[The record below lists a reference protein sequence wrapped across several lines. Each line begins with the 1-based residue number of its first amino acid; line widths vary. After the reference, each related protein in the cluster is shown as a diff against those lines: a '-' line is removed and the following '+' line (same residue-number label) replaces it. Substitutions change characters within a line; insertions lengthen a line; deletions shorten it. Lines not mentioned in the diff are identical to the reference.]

1 MSILVVFGGT
11 GDLGRKKLIPDIY
24 NLFVDNNLPPEWRV
38 FTVGR
43 SRRTQEEYKESVKDC
58 ILKYSRFG
66 FDEDA
71 WQGFEKRISYRQF
84 DFNDIDGYIE
94 LEAEL
99 SEIERESKRPLGRLF
114 YLATSHDFF
123 GPIVKR
129 LKSSGMAD
137 SGGAFRRLVV
147 EKPFGRSLESA
158 RRLNDEIRGVFAEE
172 DIYRIDHYLGN
183 EMIQNILSLR
193 FSNSMLEQVWNSSCI
208 DNIQISILEEAGVEG
223 REEYY
228 ESSGVL
234 RDMVQNHII
243 QLISLVMMEPPV
255 SLAPEDIKEQKLKV
269 IKSICNM
276 TLEDIGE
283 NVVLGQYAEGNIKS
297 EVVKG
302 YRSEKGISEDSVT
315 ATFAALRLFVEN
327 SRWNGVPVYVRT
339 GKRLNNKLLNIAVEF
354 KNLSSVYGTEAFM
367 DSQPNLLSIN
377 ILPEESISLQFHM
390 KKPGRLDRLEP
401 FKMSFFKDQELK
413 SKNPE
418 TYERLIYD
426 AIQGDSTRYAGWD
439 EIESSWRIVEDIL
452 DCCKENSENLYFYS
466 AGSGGPKEA
475 ERLMERDGRRWWGE
489 GKSKKLTSTTH
500 HLAFNKA

>member
-1 MSILVVFGGT
+1 MSIIVVFGGT

-24 NLFVDNNLPPEWRV
+24 NLYFENNLPQESRV
-38 FTVGR
+38 VTVGR
-43 SRRTQEEYKESVKDC
+43 SIRSEGEYKESVREC
-58 ILKYSRFG
+58 ISRYSRLG
-66 FDEDA
+66 YDEDV
-71 WQGFEKRISYRQF
+71 WRRFEKIISYRQF
-84 DFNDIDGYIE
+84 DFNDIEGYRKLETE
-94 LEAEL
+94 LA
-99 SEIERESKRPLGRLF
+99 EIEKECGRPLGRLF

-123 GPIVKR
+123 GPIVEKLR
-129 LKSSGMAD
+129 D
-137 SGGAFRRLVV
+137 SGLANGRDSFRRLIV
-147 EKPFGRSLESA
+147 EKPFGRDIASA
-158 RRLNDEIRGVFAEE
+158 RSLNAVIRSVFEEE

-276 TLEDIGE
+276 TPEDIGE
-283 NVVLGQYAEGNIKS
+283 NVVLGQYAEGTIKS
-297 EVVKG
+297 EGVKG
-302 YRSEKGISEDSVT
+302 YRSEKGVPEDSVT

-354 KNLSSVYGTEAFM
+354 KNLSSVYGAEAFV

-390 KKPGRLDRLEP
+390 KKPGRLDKLEP
-401 FKMSFFKDQELK
+401 FEMSFFKNQELK

-426 AIQGDSTRYAGWD
+426 AIRGDSTRYAGWD

-452 DCCKENSENLYFYS
+452 DTCEKRKECLHFYS
-466 AGSGGPKEA
+466 AGSSGPNEA
-475 ERLMERDGRRWWGE
+475 ERLLERDGRRWLGD
-489 GKSKKLTSTTH
+489 GNPRK
-500 HLAFNKA
+500 